1 VNNKVALAIEGK
13 PLRTVLRWQ
22 LYATAAAMSL
32 AALWAGLHGALS
44 ALAGGL
50 ISVAAGAAFGCIA
63 SHSRKRTAGEV
74 LRALYRAEASKVGL
88 IVLLLWV
95 TLRNYE
101 QIVHGAFFST
111 FILTIIFFSMAIVV
125 RDR

>member
-1 VNNKVALAIEGK
+1 VNKVALAIEGK
-13 PLRTVLRWQ
+13 PLRIVLRWQ

-32 AALWAGLHGALS
+32 AAFWGGLHGALS

-50 ISVAAGAAFGCIA
+50 ISIAAGAVFGCIA
-63 SHSRKRTAGEV
+63 THSRKRTAGEV
-74 LRALYRAEASKVGL
+74 LRALYRAEAAKVGL
-88 IVLLLWV
+88 IVVLLWV

-101 QIVHGAFFST
+101 QIVHGAFFAT

>member
-1 VNNKVALAIEGK
+1 VNKVALAIEGK
-13 PLRTVLRWQ
+13 PIRTVLRWQ

-32 AALWAGLHGALS
+32 AGLWLGLHGALS

-50 ISVAAGAAFGCIA
+50 INVVAGAVFGCVA
-63 SHSRKRTAGEV
+63 THSRKRTAGEA
-74 LRALYRAEASKVGL
+74 LRGLYRAETSKVGL
-88 IVLLLWV
+88 IVVLLWL

-101 QIVHGAFFST
+101 QIVHGVFFGT
-111 FILTIIFFSMAIVV
+111 FILTVIFFSMAIVV

>member
-1 VNNKVALAIEGK
+1 VALAIEGK
-13 PLRTVLRWQ
+13 PIRTVLRWQ

-32 AALWAGLHGALS
+32 AAIWVGLHGALS

-50 ISVAAGAAFGCIA
+50 ISVAAGAVYGVIA
-63 SHSRKRTAGEV
+63 THSRKRTAGEV

-88 IVLLLWV
+88 IVVLLWL

-111 FILTIIFFSMAIVV
+111 FILTVVFFSMAIAV

>member
-1 VNNKVALAIEGK
+1 MNKVALAIEGK

-32 AALWAGLHGALS
+32 AAFWVGPHGALS

-50 ISVAAGAAFGCIA
+50 INVAAGAVFGCIA
-63 SHSRKRTAGEV
+63 THSRKRTAGEV

-88 IVLLLWV
+88 IVVLLWL
-95 TLRNYE
+95 TLSNYE
-101 QIVHGAFFST
+101 QIVHGVFFGT
-111 FILTIIFFSMAIVV
+111 FILTIIFSSMAIVV

>member
-1 VNNKVALAIEGK
+1 VALAIEGK
-13 PLRTVLRWQ
+13 PIRTVLRWQ

-32 AALWAGLHGALS
+32 AAFWVGLHGALS

-50 ISVAAGAAFGCIA
+50 ISVAAGAVFGCIA
-63 SHSRKRTAGEV
+63 THSKKRTAGEV